1 MNSGI
6 PAGNIFAAVKR
17 YLYRYFALATL
28 FIACGKNEN
37 ADIKDPGTNPSTPTN
52 PAPSKADSATIVIIG
67 SSTAAGMGASPSD
80 SSWVNRLILSTK
92 NNKRILTYYNL
103 GIIGLT
109 TYQGIP
115 KNFTKPGRPATD
127 TLHNITAALSFH
139 PSLVI
144 MSYPTNDVAYDY
156 TDDEIMDNFNEMIRL
171 LDSAKVKYIVFGTQP
186 RNFPDVAYRTRLKT
200 LNVKMQA
207 AFGGHFSNV
216 YDTLAAED
224 GTIRAAV
231 AYGDGVHVNNTG
243 HDIIYHKIA
252 DHAVF
257 QEVIK

>member
-1 MNSGI
+1 MYASDN
-6 PAGNIFAAVKR
+6 FTAVKR
-17 YLYRYFALATL
+17 YLYSCVLLAALS
-28 FIACGKNEN
+28 IACGKNEN
-37 ADIKDPGTNPSTPTN
+37 ADIKDPGTTPTTPNN
-52 PAPSKADSATIVIIG
+52 PAPTKADSATIVIIG
-67 SSTAAGMGASPSD
+67 SSTAAGMGANPAD
-80 SSWVNRLILSTK
+80 SSWVNRLKLSTK
-92 NNKRILTYYNL
+92 DNKRVLTYFNL
-103 GIIGLT
+103 GIVGLT

-115 KNFTKPGRPATD
+115 KSFTKSGRPATD
-127 TLHNITAALSFH
+127 TLHNITAALSFR

-171 LDSAKVKYIVFGTQP
+171 LDSAKVKYIIFGTQP

-200 LNVKMQA
+200 LNEKMQTT
-207 AFGGHFSNV
+207 FGEHFTNV

-243 HDIIYHKIA
+243 HDILYHKIA
-252 DHAVF
+252 EHTVF
-257 QEVIK
+257 QGVIK